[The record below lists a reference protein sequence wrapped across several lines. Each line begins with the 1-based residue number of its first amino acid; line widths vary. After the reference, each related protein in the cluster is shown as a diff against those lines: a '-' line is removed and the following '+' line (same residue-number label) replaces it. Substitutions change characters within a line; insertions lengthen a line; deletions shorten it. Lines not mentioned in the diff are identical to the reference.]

1 MNVAEAMLGLPH
13 GFFDQPHPA
22 LTPETISR
30 LKAPLDFV
38 QTDDEAQAESEV
50 RKLRSLS
57 TSTNH
62 HLLKSVH

>member
-38 QTDDEAQAESEV
+38 QT
-50 RKLRSLS
+50 
-57 TSTNH
+57 
-62 HLLKSVH
+62 